1 MKDPSQTDQAL
12 FREISSLKERIR
24 ELESSEAEHRRTEE
38 ELRTMFDELDATLK
52 AIPDLRFEVDRH
64 GRILSYGTSLQTNL
78 YTAPKS
84 FMGKLVK
91 DVLPAAAAQHIHRAI
106 EEAAKHG
113 SHFGTVYSLPGG
125 GETRWYEMSIA
136 AKGDHTAPD
145 ARFVALVR
153 DITDRKRTEDSLRST
168 ESFLNSMIEQG
179 PYPMWISDAKGTLL
193 RISPACKALFRI
205 SDEEV
210 VGKYNVFNDNIVA
223 AQGFLPLV
231 KSVFEEGAIAKF
243 KLIYDTSLLSDLPL
257 EKHVSRL
264 LDVTIFPVRDA
275 KGRIT
280 NAVIQHIDITDQE
293 KAEEALKAS
302 ERKYRALAEHMPDF
316 LWHKDRNGVYV
327 SCNRRYADAVG
338 ADPESI
344 AGHCDADFYP
354 PDLVAKYLADDRT
367 VMSTGRALE
376 TEESWHVKGKVLWL
390 QTRKT
395 ALFDETGKCMGTV
408 GIARDITEHKRI
420 EEKRREL
427 EERLQRAEK
436 MEALGLLAGG
446 VAHDLN
452 NALGILV
459 GYAEILHDE
468 LGENNPSRLKARN
481 IISGGEQAAAIVQD
495 LLTLAR
501 RGIQTKKVVNLNK
514 IVTEYLK
521 SPELMKLKTLFPH
534 VRVRAELDEALLRI
548 FGSQAHVSKT
558 IMNLVSNAAE
568 AMTSGGEVVVRTENR
583 YQDRP
588 VAGYDEVEE
597 GDYAV
602 LTVSDEGEG
611 IGEDDRKR
619 IFEPFYT
626 KKVMGRSGTGLGL
639 AVVWGTMKDHDGYID
654 VQSEPGRGTTF
665 TLYFPATRS
674 EVENDGEISVDRYM
688 GKGERILV
696 VDDIRA
702 QCDLASSIMQKLNY
716 VAHGVTSGEEAV
728 AYLRE
733 NEVDLVI
740 LDMIMEPGIDGFET
754 YRRISEIRPK
764 QKAVIVSGYAETERV
779 KAAQSLGA
787 GSFVRKPY
795 IKERIGMAVRRE
807 LDKI

>member
-1 MKDPSQTDQAL
+1 MADPSPTEKKL
-12 FREISSLKERIR
+12 LREISALTERIR
-24 ELESSEAEHRRTEE
+24 ELERSEAEHRRTAEH
-38 ELRTMFDELDATLK
+38 LRQMFDELDATVK

-64 GRILSYGTSLQTNL
+64 GRIFNYGTSLQANL
-78 YTAPKS
+78 YAEPEA
-84 FMGKLVK
+84 FMGKTVK
-91 DVLPAAAAQHIHRAI
+91 EVLPPAAAKHILRAI
-106 EEAAKHG
+106 GEASRHG

-125 GETRWYEMSIA
+125 KETRWYEMSIA
-136 AKGDHTAPD
+136 AKGDHKTHD

-179 PYPMWISDAKGTLL
+179 PYPMWISDAQGTLL
-193 RISPACKALFRI
+193 RISPACKALFHI

-223 AQGFLPLV
+223 AQGHLPLV
-231 KSVFEEGAIAKF
+231 KSVFEEGRIARF
-243 KLIYDTSLLSDLPL
+243 KLIYDTSLLSDLDL
-257 EKHVSRL
+257 SKHVSL
-264 LDVTIFPVRDA
+264 FLDVTIFPVRDA
-275 KGRIT
+275 AGRIT
-280 NAVIQHIDITDQE
+280 NAVIQHIDITDRE
-293 KAEEALKAS
+293 KAEEALRAS

-316 LWHKDRNGVYV
+316 LWHKDMNGVYV
-327 SCNRRYADAVG
+327 SCNGRYAEAIG
-338 ADPESI
+338 IAPEAI

-354 PDLVAKYLADDRT
+354 PDLAARYLADDRT
-367 VMSTGRALE
+367 VIATGRSLE
-376 TEESWHVKGKVLWL
+376 TEEAWRTKNDVRWM

-395 ALFDETGKCMGTV
+395 ALFDETGKCVGTV
-408 GIARDITEHKRI
+408 GIARDITEQKKI
-420 EEKRREL
+420 EDNRREL

-468 LGENNPSRLKARN
+468 LAENSPSRLKARN

-501 RGIQTKKVVNLNK
+501 RGVQTKKVVNLNK

-521 SPELMKLKTLFPH
+521 SPELAKLKTLFPH
-534 VRVRAELDEALLRI
+534 VRVRVELDEALLRI
-548 FGSQAHVSKT
+548 FGSQAHVAKT

-611 IGEDDRKR
+611 IEENDRKR

-654 VQSEPGRGTTF
+654 VRSEPGKGTTF

-674 EVENDGEISVDRYM
+674 EVEYEGEISVDRYM

-716 VAHGVTSGEEAV
+716 VVHGVTSGEEAA

-807 LDKI
+807 LDKK